1 MVRSGHDVLV
11 TAAASLGRHVTDLEL
26 AFTPSGPDLVPIR
39 SELIMY
45 SLEEERQAI
54 PGHFIA
60 RLGPARARDLITIA
74 RDWAADLMISDDADY
89 GAVVAAEAVGV
100 PHVSVVVS
108 AAGGLATPELIAGPL
123 EALRAAVDLPVES
136 GLLMLRRSL
145 TLNQFPP
152 TFRSPAAPLVG
163 SVVNYRSGPV
173 PPQPPA
179 ADGGK
184 AYVTLGTIFNTESG
198 DLLAKLTSAVAA
210 SPQVSSVIV
219 ATGEHID
226 PSELGPQPD
235 TVMVHRFVHQQQIL
249 VSCSVVVCHG
259 GSGSVLDAIRF
270 GLPIDPAS
278 ARRGPTTQRSSL
290 PRSGLCC
297 GLARRPGDRRRD
309 RGCGRQGADRGV
321 VSRCCPKAAGRA
333 ASPAEHRRH
342 RSRVGATE
350 LAPQLSPPG
359 SRKSR
364 VTAAKSGEVP
374 RL

>member
-136 GLLMLRRSL
+136 GLLMLQRSL

-173 PPQPPA
+173 PPPPPA

-270 GLPIDPAS
+270 GLPMILLPLGADQPLNAARCRDLGCAVVLRADRATGAEIAGAVGRVLTEVS
-278 ARRGPTTQRSSL
+278 YRDAARRLQAELRRL
-290 PRSGLCC
+290 PSI
-297 GLARRPGDRRRD
+297 DD
-309 RGCGRQGADRGV
+309 IV
-321 VSRCCPKAAGRA
+321 
-333 ASPAEHRRH
+333 PALER
-342 RSRVGATE
+342 
-350 LAPQLSPPG
+350 LS
-359 SRKSR
+359 
-364 VTAAKSGEVP
+364 
-374 RL
+374 